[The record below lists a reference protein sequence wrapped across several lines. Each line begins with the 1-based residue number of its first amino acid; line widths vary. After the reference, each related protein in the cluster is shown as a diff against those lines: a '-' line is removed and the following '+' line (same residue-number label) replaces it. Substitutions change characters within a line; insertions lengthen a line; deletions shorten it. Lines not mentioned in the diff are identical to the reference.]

1 MNLHQQTKVLTGP
14 QNESGSLIMKS
25 FESHQIRI
33 ITDEYGDPWF
43 VAKDVCDILELENVT
58 KAISGLDE
66 DELTLLKVR
75 SGGQDREMNCIS
87 ESGLYTL
94 IIRSNK
100 PQAKPFRKW
109 VTGEVLPSIRKTGSY
124 AVPSSVAALPAPT
137 QDRVTAILMIGEAVA
152 KVPGVKQGIAMAAT
166 LTCIQENTGLSVETM
181 RRALP
186 ACNDPLAA
194 VNPTKLGEQIGLS
207 ARAVNLRL
215 SALGFQSRNDRDEWE
230 LTDAG
235 QAWGEALPYSRNG
248 HSGYQI
254 LWRPEVADLLKEA
267 A

>member
-1 MNLHQQTKVLTGP
+1 MNQIVAFD
-14 QNESGSLIMKS
+14 
-25 FESHQIRI
+25 FESHNVRVVLGQ
-33 ITDEYGDPWF
+33 DGEPMF
-43 VAKDVCDILELENVT
+43 VAADLLSTLNLDRKALER
-58 KAISGLDE
+58 LDE
-66 DELTLLKVR
+66 DEKGVSSIHTP
-75 SGGQDREMNCIS
+75 GGQQEMNVVT
-87 ESGLYTL
+87 ESGLFNL
-94 IIRSNK
+94 VLGSRK
-100 PQAKPFRKW
+100 PEAKRFKRW
-109 VTGEVLPSIRKTGSY
+109 VTHEVLPSIRKTGSY
-124 AVPSSVAALPAPT
+124 AVPGSVAALPAPT

>member
-1 MNLHQQTKVLTGP
+1 MNQIVAFDFESHDVRVVIGQDGEPRFVAADLLSTLNLDRKALERLDDDEKGVSSIHTPGGQQEMTVV
-14 QNESGSLIMKS
+14 NESGLFNLVLGSRKP
-25 FESHQIRI
+25 E
-33 ITDEYGDPWF
+33 
-43 VAKDVCDILELENVT
+43 AKRF
-58 KAISGLDE
+58 K
-66 DELTLLKVR
+66 R
-75 SGGQDREMNCIS
+75 
-87 ESGLYTL
+87 
-94 IIRSNK
+94 
-100 PQAKPFRKW
+100 W
-109 VTGEVLPSIRKTGSY
+109 VTHEVLPSIRKTGSY
-124 AVPSSVAALPAPT
+124 AVPGSVAALPAHT

-152 KVPGVKQGIAMAAT
+152 KVPGVKKGIAMAAT

-215 SALGFQSRNDRDEWE
+215 SAQGFQSRNDRDEWE

>member
-1 MNLHQQTKVLTGP
+1 MNQIVAFDFESNDVRVVIGQDGEPRFVAADLLSTLNLDRKALERLDDDEKGVSSIHTPGGQQEMTVV
-14 QNESGSLIMKS
+14 NESGLFNLVLGSRKP
-25 FESHQIRI
+25 E
-33 ITDEYGDPWF
+33 
-43 VAKDVCDILELENVT
+43 AKRF
-58 KAISGLDE
+58 K
-66 DELTLLKVR
+66 R
-75 SGGQDREMNCIS
+75 
-87 ESGLYTL
+87 
-94 IIRSNK
+94 
-100 PQAKPFRKW
+100 W
-109 VTGEVLPSIRKTGSY
+109 VTHEVLPSIRKTGSY
-124 AVPSSVAALPAPT
+124 AVPGSVAALPAPT

-194 VNPTKLGEQIGLS
+194 VNPTKLGEQLGLS